1 VLASAWERAVRLYR
15 TLLDAVSRIIQL
27 NASFQDE
34 LQPTPRRLAWLNV
47 CFIVLTIGT
56 TALVFEEGLSQNMHL
71 VSPNTVDMLA
81 QTTAIDLSQRFHG
94 TTGYI
99 GRTEVLQTLFRAGF
113 TSRQFYLDKLGIQ
126 YPANAETGLI
136 SRAIQDALT
145 LKDLPA
151 NPTFGN
157 RQLFAPEAN
166 DPGFV
171 DYVSWSFDI
180 FGFRVEALYYFYFVI
195 LSTSIT
201 FYLICFRADA
211 LPLLVLSA
219 VMVSFLTLLNSQLF
233 TNEHLRT
240 VYNQR
245 FLGSLCVVPYL
256 HLLFTL
262 LIYRKPTLSRV
273 LVTVLQAALFT
284 LVMFTRS
291 SAFWMILSLALIIG
305 LNVMFRFGRPQT
317 ERKATQ
323 AAKFVLSWPIVLV
336 VGGFLCSFG
345 YKSATL
351 HPIYG
356 IGIFLPYHMVWH
368 NAYMGLALHPDWNER
383 GDQHGK
389 PILETVTDNM
399 AWIAAAAEANERY
412 GLPGEYLNNT
422 ELGGLPG
429 IKIGLHE
436 KLIKERF
443 LRFAYQHPLFM
454 LELYLWYKPKIF
466 FSELAWA
473 FSNYSWKVGTLLC
486 QIIFVVGAAMAWGR
500 LEIPSAVQGV
510 LSRAVLATGMM
521 SLLPAIWTYPMAH
534 IVAEQFFIWIAIL
547 LYFATLLLSKAWSSG
562 RVRIRSSRSLT

>member
-1 VLASAWERAVRLYR
+1 VLANAWERPVRLYR
-15 TLLDAVSRIIQL
+15 TLIDAISRIIGL
-27 NASFQDE
+27 NAGFQDE

-56 TALVFEEGLSQNMHL
+56 TALAFEEGLNQDMH
-71 VSPNTVDMLA
+71 VVGPSSVDMLA
-81 QTTAIDLSQRFHG
+81 QTTAIDISQRFHG

-99 GRTEVLQTLFRAGF
+99 GRSEVLETLFQDGF
-113 TSRQFYLDKLGIQ
+113 TSRQNYLDKLGIQ
-126 YPANAETGLI
+126 YPANAEAGRTN
-136 SRAIQDALT
+136 RAIQDALA
-145 LKDLPA
+145 LKDLPPH
-151 NPTFGN
+151 PTFGN

-171 DYVSWSFDI
+171 DYVSWSFDL
-180 FGFRVEALYYFYFVI
+180 FGFRLESLYYFYFVI
-195 LSTSIT
+195 LSISIAL
-201 FYLICFRADA
+201 FLICFRADT
-211 LPLLVLSA
+211 LPLVVLSA

-233 TNEHLRT
+233 TSEHLRT
-240 VYNQR
+240 VHNQR

-256 HLLFTL
+256 HLLFTF

-284 LVMFTRS
+284 LIMFMRS
-291 SAFWMILSLALIIG
+291 SAFWMMLSFAVIIG
-305 LNVMFRFGRPQT
+305 LNVMFRFGQPQT

-323 AAKFVLSWPIVLV
+323 TAKAILSWPIILV
-336 VGGFLCSFG
+336 VGGFLCSFV

-356 IGIFLPYHMVWH
+356 IGIFTPYHMVWH
-368 NAYMGLALHPDWNER
+368 NAYMGLALHPDWNEG
-383 GDQHGK
+383 GDKHGK
-389 PILETVTDNM
+389 SIAETMTDNM
-399 AWIAAAAEANERY
+399 AWAAAATEANERY

-454 LELYLWYKPKIF
+454 LELYLWYKPKMF

-473 FSNYSWKVGTLLC
+473 FGNYSWKAGTLLC
-486 QIIFVVGAAMAWGR
+486 QMFFIIVAALAWLR
-500 LEIPSAVQGV
+500 LEIPSSVRRM
-510 LSRAVLATGMM
+510 LSSALVATGLM
-521 SLLPAIWTYPMAH
+521 SLLPVVWTYPVAH
-534 IVAEQFFIWIAIL
+534 VLGEQFLIWIAIL
-547 LYFATLLLSKAWSSG
+547 LYFATFFLSKAWSMGSL
-562 RVRIRSSRSLT
+562 RIRSSRSLT